1 MPNATHIKY
10 LSHDFKTASRFSLD
24 GSKIKPMLYT
34 VAEEKQKW
42 KKTAGNSQIRNML
55 KQDDFEIKQW
65 SVESEKW
72 KGKKMMLIVLGLS

>member
-24 GSKIKPMLYT
+24 GSKIKLMLYT

-42 KKTAGNSQIRNML
+42 KKTAGNSQIR
-55 KQDDFEIKQW
+55 IC
-65 SVESEKW
+65 
-72 KGKKMMLIVLGLS
+72 